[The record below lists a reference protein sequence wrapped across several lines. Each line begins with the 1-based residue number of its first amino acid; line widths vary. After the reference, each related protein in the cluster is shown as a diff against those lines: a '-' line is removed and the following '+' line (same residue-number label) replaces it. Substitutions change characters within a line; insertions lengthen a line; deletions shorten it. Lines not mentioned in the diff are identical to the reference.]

1 MSITRQ
7 HRELKRWTTR
17 TPPTYIHYKTTQRT
31 KTVNNKNATKICPL
45 QDNTEN
51 LKGEQQER
59 HQHMSIT
66 RQHREL
72 NRWTTRTPS
81 TLLSNLLYLLTL
93 LIDQNASAIQ
103 IFGLFLTIKSSGIFL
118 AQSLILPGTLAFY
131 RIVNISNDQQM
142 SLISTLP

>member
-103 IFGLFLTIKSSGIFL
+103 MYSSWQLSMEHFPLAICDFQTTFLKIRIK
-118 AQSLILPGTLAFY
+118 ATE
-131 RIVNISNDQQM
+131 V
-142 SLISTLP
+142 